1 MIKPQLKLPRTRQCQ
16 LVNIHRSTTYYRAR
30 PVSDDDQA
38 LMQEIDEHHL
48 DKPFLDSRRLTDV
61 LNEQGNDV
69 GRNRVIRLMRLMGIQ
84 AIYPK
89 PQTTQR
95 NPEHKVYP
103 YLLRNMT
110 ITRPNQVWAT
120 DISYIPMGKGFS
132 YLTVIMDW
140 YSRKV
145 LSWRLSNS
153 MDSSFCIEALEEAIH
168 YYGCPEIFNSD
179 QGCQYTSNA
188 FTQVLKDHQIRISM
202 DGRGT

>member
-38 LMQEIDEHHL
+38 LMQEIDKHHL
-48 DKPFLDSRRLTDV
+48 DKPFLGSRRLTDV
-61 LNEQGNDV
+61 LNEQGNPV

-110 ITRPNQVWAT
+110 INQPNQVWAT
-120 DISYIPMGKGFS
+120 DITYIPMGKGFS

-179 QGCQYTSNA
+179 QGCQYTSNE
-188 FTQVLKDHQIRISM
+188 FTQALKD
-202 DGRGT
+202 